1 MAILSLTTPEA
12 FSRIN
17 TAEPNALV
25 AWVKDA
31 DDLAT
36 EQMAMSA
43 VYVAQQWM
51 PKVSGS
57 AARGLQPVAEDGYYG
72 ISWGHSYVRYLERGT
87 RPRTMRELAG
97 KTIPMW
103 VDDSDGQ
110 QAAKMSPRERQER
123 TRVTEDGRR
132 QVKIFRKAAPIG
144 SRKTVIRNGRQVSVP
159 RSYPG
164 APGRINRRDDIGKIA
179 GGNVGVRW
187 RHPGIQGRD
196 YVGDAILYVADSV
209 GIRVS
214 PQMAVVSR
222 HTVN

>member
-1 MAILSLTTPEA
+1 MTTTSGVLLSLPSPETEDPNCWVA
-12 FSRIN
+12 VMPDEIPDNVAARL
-17 TAEPNALV
+17 AE
-25 AWVKDA
+25 
-31 DDLAT
+31 
-36 EQMAMSA
+36 SA
-43 VYVAQQWM
+43 VAMAREMVPRVTGASARRLRAVWGKRWYGIHD
-51 PKVSGS
+51 VSGNL
-57 AARGLQPVAEDGYYG
+57 RYG
-72 ISWGHSYVRYLERGT
+72 NRGT
-87 RPRTMRELAG
+87 RPRVMRELEN
-97 KTIPMW
+97 KTVPMW
-103 VDDSDGQ
+103 ITDDDGSMTE
-110 QAAKMSPRERQER
+110 KVPMHKRGEM

-144 SRKTVIRNGRQVSVP
+144 SRKTVTRNGRQVSVP